1 MKPPCLRAVLAFAF
15 VVSTVGAAR
24 ASVIDFQTVAIGTT
38 DPFAVTVGT
47 TTATFSSAA
56 VFSIGSTFMSNM
68 SGHILLDADAVISPL
83 FVSFD
88 QGLSDISL
96 NFALN
101 TANAATLFTLQAFSG
116 GIGGTLVG
124 SAALAGTVPS
134 GFSFPEGLIGF
145 SGAVFDTVRLSTTVQ
160 DFAIDNVSFT
170 PAPAAVP
177 EPASLLLLG
186 TGTLGLIAKLRRRKQ
201 QNS

>member
-15 VVSTVGAAR
+15 VVGTVGAAR
-24 ASVIDFQTVAIGTT
+24 ASVIDFETVALGVA
-38 DPFAVTVGT
+38 DPFAVTAGT
-47 TTATFSSAA
+47 TTATFSSPG
-56 VFSIGSTFMSNM
+56 VFTIGNSFLSNM
-68 SGHILLDADAVISPL
+68 SGHILFDADPAINPL
-83 FVSFD
+83 VVSFD
-88 QGLSDISL
+88 QGLSGISL

-124 SAALAGTVPS
+124 STALAGIIPGG
-134 GFSFPEGLIGF
+134 GFSFPEGVIGF
-145 SGAVFDTVRLSTTVQ
+145 SGAVFDTVRLSTTSQ

-170 PAPAAVP
+170 PAAVP
-177 EPASLLLLG
+177 EPASILLLG
-186 TGTLGLIAKLRRRKQ
+186 TGALGLIAKLRRRKQ